1 MCGHSIE
8 LNITSDLDLHAS
20 TNQIHLIQKLVSD
33 SLRCL
38 IPPSDAA
45 YELLD
50 DIDSVKDSGIGSDV
64 SASTMATVQRSKV
77 KDTGQGS
84 SEGKVRRSK
93 VMTPF
98 NILLTAGRI
107 SCMLYSHKIAENDIK
122 IGDQHV
128 KTEVDKKPFSRKFEW
143 EVDSNEESNGN
154 DDDEG
159 FEHVDAEAEF
169 EEFSFMNIHDSSV
182 YDNEVKVIAKGSNYV
197 QPFVYFYLSQPH
209 LILSCRT
216 DTQKFEM
223 SCYDILVKG
232 PTENALFQGK
242 FDSVVM

>member
-33 SLRCL
+33 LLRCL
-38 IPPSDAA
+38 TPPSDAS

-50 DIDSVKDSGIGSDV
+50 DMDSVKDSGIGSDV
-64 SASTMATVQRSKV
+64 SASTMATV
-77 KDTGQGS
+77 KDTQQGS
-84 SEGKVRRSK
+84 SEGKVRSK

-122 IGDQHV
+122 LGDQHV
-128 KTEVDKKPFSRKFEW
+128 KTEVDKKSLSHKFEW
-143 EVDSNEESNGN
+143 EVDSNEESNGY

-169 EEFSFMNIHDSSV
+169 EEFSFMNIHESSV

-209 LILSCRT
+209 LILSCRSE
-216 DTQKFEM
+216 TQKFEM

-232 PTENALFQGK
+232 PTENALFQGRLQYP
-242 FDSVVM
+242 D

>member
-1 MCGHSIE
+1 M
-8 LNITSDLDLHAS
+8 
-20 TNQIHLIQKLVSD
+20 SD

-38 IPPSDAA
+38 TPPSDAS

-84 SEGKVRRSK
+84 SEGRKRGSK

-107 SCMLYSHKIAENDIK
+107 SCMLYAHKVAETDIK
-122 IGDQHV
+122 LGDEHV
-128 KTEVDKKPFSRKFEW
+128 KMEVDKKQLSRKFEW
-143 EVDSNEESNGN
+143 KVDSDAESDNI
-154 DDDEG
+154 DDKDEG

-182 YDNEVKVIAKGSNYV
+182 YANEVKVISKGSNYV

-209 LILSCRT
+209 LIVSCQSE
-216 DTQKFEM
+216 TQKFEM
-223 SCYDILVKG
+223 SCYDILMKG
-232 PTENALFQGK
+232 PTENALFQGR
-242 FDSVVM
+242 FNVCFSY